1 MSRRTQ
7 IILAGL
13 AAGALTATGVTA
25 YAQAK
30 SDPAPRRLER
40 AVRIER
46 DGSDVRI
53 ERDGKTVVIRHG
65 DHAQIGRD
73 HAEHLK
79 AILQLRPNQESA
91 LSAYLASMQP
101 KDRTIR
107 VDRDDDE
114 DGKTTT
120 PERLARMEQ
129 RLNERQAEQRARI
142 EATRRFYGQLDA
154 AQKRAF
160 DELPPMFGGM
170 GGDVRVFR
178 TMHRGG
184 PMPGFHGEFPGE
196 RFDHPMPPIPPTP
209 PTPPSL

>member
-7 IILAGL
+7 IILAGV

-30 SDPAPRRLER
+30 PDPAPRRVER
-40 AVRIER
+40 EVRIER
-46 DGSDVRI
+46 DGDVVRI
-53 ERDGKTVVIRHG
+53 ERDGKQVIINGHG
-65 DHAQIGRD
+65 MDRAKMERE

-79 AILQLRPNQESA
+79 AILQLRPNQEAA
-91 LSAYLASMQP
+91 LTAYLEAMKP
-101 KDRTIR
+101 KERTIR
-107 VDRDDDE
+107 VDRDDA

-129 RLNERQAEQRARI
+129 QLNERQAEQRARI

-160 DELPPMFGGM
+160 DELPPMM
-170 GGDVRVFR
+170 GRGDVRIFR

-184 PMPGFHGEFPGE
+184 PMSGFHEHG
-196 RFDHPMPPIPPTP
+196 FDHPMPMPPAP
-209 PTPPSL
+209 PVPPAPPRL